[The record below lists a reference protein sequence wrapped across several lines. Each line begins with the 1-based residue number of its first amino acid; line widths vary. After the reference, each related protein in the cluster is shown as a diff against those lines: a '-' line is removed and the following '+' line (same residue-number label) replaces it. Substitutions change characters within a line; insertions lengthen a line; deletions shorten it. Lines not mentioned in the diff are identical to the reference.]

1 MAEHPVSGQADRRRP
16 RVPIARPRGCTF
28 EESDWTILSRHWFP
42 IAVAADLAGTPLR
55 ARLLDVDLVVFR
67 SDGVVVVARDLC
79 PHRGMMLSRGWV
91 TDGQIV
97 CPYHGLHFGGDGRC
111 TSIPS
116 RPEARISDRLS
127 LSLVPSL
134 ERHGLIW
141 AALAPVDV
149 APTGPVSA
157 DETQPDD
164 PLPRFDAWDSPG
176 YQCVVCD
183 PVDIAGSPGRQLEG
197 FLDVAHFAWAHT
209 GTFGNRANPVV
220 PDYTV
225 ERTAGGLTVDY
236 VSNVSNYSPDQAH
249 RAPADF
255 LWRRTFDVY
264 PPFAARLVIDYPQG
278 DRLWILNAVCPVS
291 ARQSRLFCPIAR
303 NFDTDSSAESLR
315 AFNARVFDEDRIL
328 VESQRPEDLPLDLGS
343 EISIPAD
350 RTSVAYRRLLKDMGL
365 SLTFTG

>member
-1 MAEHPVSGQADRRRP
+1 MPHVSIP
-16 RVPIARPRGCTF
+16 RPRGCTF
-28 EESDWTILSRHWFP
+28 VEADWTLLSRHWFP
-42 IAVAADLAGTPLR
+42 IAVAADVSEAPAR
-55 ARLLDVDLVVFR
+55 ARLLDVDLVLFR
-67 SDGVVVVARDLC
+67 SAGAVAVARDLC

-116 RPEARISDRLS
+116 RPDARISDRLS
-127 LSLVPSL
+127 LNLVPAV
-134 ERHGLIW
+134 ERYGLIW
-141 AALAPVDV
+141 AALSP
-149 APTGPVSA
+149 A
-157 DETQPDD
+157 DTALPPPEGA
-164 PLPRFDAWDSPG
+164 LPRFDAWDRG
-176 YQCVVCD
+176 EFQHIVCA

-225 ERTAGGLTVDY
+225 ERTAMGLTVHY
-236 VSNVSNYSPDQAH
+236 ASNVSNYGPGQTH

-255 LWRRTFDVY
+255 VWRRTFDVY
-264 PPFAARLVIDYPQG
+264 PPFAARLVIDYPDGQQ
-278 DRLWILNAVCPVS
+278 LWILNAVCPVS
-291 ARQSRLFCPIAR
+291 ARRSRLFCPIAR
-303 NFDTDSSAESLR
+303 NFDKDTPVEAVRE
-315 AFNARVFDEDRIL
+315 FNARVFDEDRIL

-365 SLTFTG
+365 SLSFTG

>member
-1 MAEHPVSGQADRRRP
+1 MSGQTAVPRP
-16 RVPIARPRGCTF
+16 RLPISRPRDCTF
-28 EESDWTILSRHWFP
+28 EETDWSILARHWFP
-42 IAVAADLAGTPLR
+42 VAVAAELSGSPAR
-55 ARLLDVDLVVFR
+55 ARLLDVDLVLFR
-67 SDGVVVVARDLC
+67 SGGAVVVARDLC

-91 TDGQIV
+91 TDGRIV

-116 RPEARISDRLS
+116 RPDARISDRLS
-127 LSLVPSL
+127 LNVVPSL

-141 AALAPVDV
+141 AALSPADPV
-149 APTGPVSA
+149 
-157 DETQPDD
+157 
-164 PLPRFDAWDSPG
+164 LPEFDAWDRAD
-176 YQCVVCD
+176 YQRIVCA

-220 PDYTV
+220 PDYAV
-225 ERTAGGLTVDY
+225 ERTAAGLTVHY

-255 LWRRTFDVY
+255 RWRRTFDVY
-264 PPFAARLVIDYPQG
+264 PPFAARLVIDYPHGRQ
-278 DRLWILNAVCPVS
+278 LWILNAVCPVS

-303 NFDTDSSAESLR
+303 NFDTDSSVEALR
-315 AFNARVFDEDRIL
+315 AFNARVFEEDRML
-328 VESQRPEDLPLDLGS
+328 VECQKPEDLPLDPAS

-350 RTSVAYRRLLKDMGL
+350 RTSVAYRRVLKDMGL